1 MILTYYRVYEL
12 TESRLNILYSS
23 TANTGSTGHYIY
35 NSTVVSQS
43 LQRCFLHQT
52 QCMNDHKYTFTI
64 LLILNL
70 MGLTRNLDPKINWVF
85 INVIIN
91 VNASREIVVPGTYI

>member
-1 MILTYYRVYEL
+1 
-12 TESRLNILYSS
+12 
-23 TANTGSTGHYIY
+23 
-35 NSTVVSQS
+35 
-43 LQRCFLHQT
+43 
-52 QCMNDHKYTFTI
+52 MNDHKYTFTL